1 MKTNIPFTFILLS
14 LIGFAWFIDSYTRER
29 PSELDCVEVVE
40 YFLDHEDEI
49 NFPVDHAIRILQRSL
64 NFEDYK
70 NEQLEVDGILGNKTI
85 QKYRNYTNS
94 IKTERE

>member
-64 NFEDYK
+64 NFELYRS
-70 NEQLEVDGILGNKTI
+70 EQLEVDGVLGTKTI
-85 QKYRNYTNS
+85 EKYNEY
-94 IKTERE
+94 IKEIR